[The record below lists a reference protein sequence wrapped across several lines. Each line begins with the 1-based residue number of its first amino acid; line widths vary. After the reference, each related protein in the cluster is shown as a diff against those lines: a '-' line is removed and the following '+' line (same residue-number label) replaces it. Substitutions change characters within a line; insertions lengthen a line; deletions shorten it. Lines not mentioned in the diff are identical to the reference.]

1 MHSDVHIFV
10 RDLDI
15 NIQENN
21 NNIFN
26 IILVDRN
33 LIMLEKDII
42 NIQFY
47 LIQALL

>member
-1 MHSDVHIFV
+1 MYIFV
-10 RDLDI
+10 KDLDI
-15 NIQENN
+15 NIQESN

-33 LIMLEKDII
+33 LITLEKVII
-42 NIQFY
+42 DIQFY